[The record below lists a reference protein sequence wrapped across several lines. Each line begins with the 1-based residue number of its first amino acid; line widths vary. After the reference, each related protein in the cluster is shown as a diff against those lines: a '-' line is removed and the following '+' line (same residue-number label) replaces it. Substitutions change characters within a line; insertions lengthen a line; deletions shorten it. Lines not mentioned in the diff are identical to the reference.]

1 MHSIIIPTKKY
12 VYFDNNG
19 NILSISGSNT
29 SDGQFVEVDLNDVT
43 NLISG
48 TENITSYIVVYD
60 ISKKTYVLKEKFSNE
75 EIIFN
80 VNDQIHQVPKIK
92 STSPDIGIIQN
103 IKYKTWN
110 FLIDTTL
117 KENLLSQNLSLDKI
131 LYFHITRK
139 NDPHE
144 LYRTLTVNIATLVED
159 PAFSIEFTSENELDD
174 SNISVYTV
182 KRLQSYYHGVNK

>member
-29 SDGQFVEVDLNDVT
+29 SDGQFVEVDLNDVI
-43 NLISG
+43 NLING

-92 STSPDIGIIQN
+92 STSPDISIIQN

>member
-29 SDGQFVEVDLNDVT
+29 SDGQFVEVDLNDVI
-43 NLISG
+43 NLING

>member
-1 MHSIIIPTKKY
+1 
-12 VYFDNNG
+12 
-19 NILSISGSNT
+19 
-29 SDGQFVEVDLNDVT
+29 
-43 NLISG
+43 
-48 TENITSYIVVYD
+48 VYD

-159 PAFSIEFTSENELDD
+159 PTFSIEFTSENELDD